1 MRLTSTVKIEALS
14 NISLAYQPLPSKQS
28 SESWMVSRVLPRLKP
43 LGYRYF
49 PTYPRFSDPAQHMYI
64 GGWAQLSPQGLGQAH
79 PDRPGDENHCRSSD
93 SPLTFSLS
101 LTVLCMVIGKRLGPR
116 SNLLQ
121 IIRSP
126 DESEIL
132 LLNRDGEEHTAVP

>member
-1 MRLTSTVKIEALS
+1 MRLTSSVKIEALS
-14 NISLAYQPLPSKQS
+14 NISLTYQPLPSKQS

-49 PTYPRFSDPAQHMYI
+49 PTYPRFSGTKTI
-64 GGWAQLSPQGLGQAH
+64 G
-79 PDRPGDENHCRSSD
+79 RSSD
-93 SPLTFSLS
+93 SPLTFSLA

-132 LLNRDGEEHTAVP
+132 LLNRDEEEHTAVP

>member
-1 MRLTSTVKIEALS
+1 MNERRDGLHKRNTENFPKL
-14 NISLAYQPLPSKQS
+14 ISDGKL
-28 SESWMVSRVLPRLKP
+28 
-43 LGYRYF
+43 F
-49 PTYPRFSDPAQHMYI
+49 
-64 GGWAQLSPQGLGQAH
+64 
-79 PDRPGDENHCRSSD
+79 GDENHCRSSD

>member
-1 MRLTSTVKIEALS
+1 MKSYLL
-14 NISLAYQPLPSKQS
+14 LATGDTCNVGDDPL
-28 SESWMVSRVLPRLKP
+28 LL
-43 LGYRYF
+43 
-49 PTYPRFSDPAQHMYI
+49 
-64 GGWAQLSPQGLGQAH
+64 
-79 PDRPGDENHCRSSD
+79 DENHCRSSD

>member
-1 MRLTSTVKIEALS
+1 MPVAMSLELS
-14 NISLAYQPLPSKQS
+14 L
-28 SESWMVSRVLPRLKP
+28 V
-43 LGYRYF
+43 
-49 PTYPRFSDPAQHMYI
+49 FSDGFNSRIQF
-64 GGWAQLSPQGLGQAH
+64 QAIAVIS
-79 PDRPGDENHCRSSD
+79 DENHCRSSD